1 MTEDNGHRVRLSNTA
16 IGITLAVLAQ
26 AGGLIIWATTE
37 HNSRVTLQERVIE
50 LERRATELNRAQD
63 TQLARIDESLRALND
78 KQNVINT
85 SDSAR
90 IDNIN
95 GHLTRMDDRVEKV
108 VQALDST
115 YNLINAHIRDHNK
128 PQP

>member
-95 GHLTRMDDRVEKV
+95 GHLTRMDDRVERV